1 MAAGRPRKGTPYDQ
15 AAQKMGHGA
24 PLRARED
31 RHRSRRPKAAKVGRQ
46 GVYDGMNADSE
57 FAGFGS
63 RMQPVEISGT
73 IGHHGERMRGSR
85 NRLAK
90 GTARGVS
97 RMTRDDIG
105 GSRLMLLYTTTGYE
119 AREFVRT
126 ARDLGVEMLLG
137 SDRCDVLN
145 DPWEDDAVALRFHQP
160 EEAANRI
167 VDRVSRHPV
176 DAILPVGDTPLLSA
190 AQASKRLGMVHN
202 SPDAVLA
209 SRNKYLM
216 RLRLQAAGA
225 RVPAFKCFP
234 MQTDPHLIK
243 HEVPYPCV
251 VKPLALS
258 ASQGV
263 IRANTPEDFVA
274 AFQRVRAL
282 LERPEMRGKVDEAND
297 GILVER
303 FIPGVEVALEGLVT
317 GGRLQTLALF
327 DKPDPLNGPY
337 FEETIYV
344 TPSRL
349 HANLQATITQCAEQA
364 ALALGLC
371 HGPVHAEFR
380 INDQGPWLLE
390 LAPRPIGGL

>member
-1 MAAGRPRKGTPYDQ
+1 MAK
-15 AAQKMGHGA
+15 
-24 PLRARED
+24 
-31 RHRSRRPKAAKVGRQ
+31 
-46 GVYDGMNADSE
+46 
-57 FAGFGS
+57 
-63 RMQPVEISGT
+63 
-73 IGHHGERMRGSR
+73 
-85 NRLAK
+85 
-90 GTARGVS
+90 
-97 RMTRDDIG
+97 DDIS

-119 AREFVRT
+119 AREFVQT
-126 ARDLGVEMLLG
+126 ARELGVEMLLG
-137 SDRCDVLN
+137 SDRCDVLD
-145 DPWEDDAVALRFHQP
+145 DPWEDDAVALRFQRP
-160 EEAANRI
+160 EEAAGRI
-167 VDRVSRHPV
+167 VERVSRHPV

-190 AQASKRLGMVHN
+190 AEASKRLGMVHN

-234 MQTDPHLIK
+234 MQTDPHIIK

-274 AFQRVRAL
+274 VFQRVRAL
-282 LERPEMRGKVDEAND
+282 LERPEMRDKADEAND
-297 GILVER
+297 GILVEQ

-349 HANLQATITQCAEQA
+349 SADLQARITQCAEQA
-364 ALALGLC
+364 AVALGLC

>member
-1 MAAGRPRKGTPYDQ
+1 MA
-15 AAQKMGHGA
+15 
-24 PLRARED
+24 
-31 RHRSRRPKAAKVGRQ
+31 
-46 GVYDGMNADSE
+46 
-57 FAGFGS
+57 
-63 RMQPVEISGT
+63 I
-73 IGHHGERMRGSR
+73 
-85 NRLAK
+85 
-90 GTARGVS
+90 
-97 RMTRDDIG
+97 DDID

-119 AREFVRT
+119 AREFVQT
-126 ARDLGVEMLLG
+126 ARRLGVEMLLG
-137 SDRCDVLN
+137 SDRCDVLD
-145 DPWEDDAVALRFHQP
+145 DPWEDNALALRFHQP
-160 EEAANRI
+160 EEAAGRI
-167 VDRVSRHPV
+167 VERVSRQPV

-225 RVPAFKCFP
+225 RVPSFKCFP

-243 HEVPYPCV
+243 QEVPYPCV

-263 IRANTPEDFVA
+263 IRANTPEEFVA

-317 GGRLQTLALF
+317 GGRLDTLALF

-349 HANLQATITQCAEQA
+349 HADLQATIAQCAEQA

>member
-1 MAAGRPRKGTPYDQ
+1 MA
-15 AAQKMGHGA
+15 
-24 PLRARED
+24 
-31 RHRSRRPKAAKVGRQ
+31 
-46 GVYDGMNADSE
+46 
-57 FAGFGS
+57 
-63 RMQPVEISGT
+63 
-73 IGHHGERMRGSR
+73 
-85 NRLAK
+85 
-90 GTARGVS
+90 
-97 RMTRDDIG
+97 RDDIG

-119 AREFVRT
+119 AREFVQA
-126 ARDLGVEMLLG
+126 ARHLGVELLLG
-137 SDRCDVLN
+137 SDRCDVLD
-145 DPWEDDAVALRFHQP
+145 DPWEDDAVALRFQRP
-160 EEAANRI
+160 EEAAGRI
-167 VDRVSRHPV
+167 VDRVSLQPV

-190 AQASKRLGMVHN
+190 AQASRRLGMVHN

-216 RLRLQAAGA
+216 RRRLQAAGA

-234 MQTDPHLIK
+234 MQTDPHLIR

-251 VKPLALS
+251 VKPLTLS

-263 IRANTPEDFVA
+263 IRANGPEAFSA
-274 AFQRVRAL
+274 AFLRVRAL
-282 LERPEMRGKVDEAND
+282 LERPEMRQKRDEADD

-317 GGRLQTLALF
+317 GGRLQALALF

-349 HANLQATITQCAEQA
+349 SSDLQNTVTQCAEEA
-364 ALALGLC
+364 AFALGLC

-380 INDQGPWLLE
+380 INDQGAWLLE